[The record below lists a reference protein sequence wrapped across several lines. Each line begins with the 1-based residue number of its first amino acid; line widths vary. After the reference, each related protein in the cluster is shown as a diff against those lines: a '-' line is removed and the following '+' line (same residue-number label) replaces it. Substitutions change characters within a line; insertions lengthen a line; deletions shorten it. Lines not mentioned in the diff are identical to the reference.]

1 MMAWK
6 ISEMSTSTRVFYIKL
21 LIFVC
26 KIVPL
31 VKSRVRCLF
40 KFQIFYPASKCPIQ
54 GLKLYCQNFSNS
66 IFYVYT
72 AAIFYVWDLSNGVFT
87 KYVVIVP
94 LPFTKMGP
102 RKWQEWP
109 EAANIFTISSV
120 TCSKK
125 VIPFS
130 DCTAL
135 HRTALQR
142 TALHSGQMFWI
153 GWTLLINIY
162 LLKPFWRLKQ
172 SVTTS
177 TSTFPSAEARGSFGR
192 GKVAC

>member
-130 DCTAL
+130 DCTTL
-135 HRTALQR
+135 HCTVPYHTALLNLQKSLYNFYKILNSAKFHR
-142 TALHSGQMFWI
+142 I
-153 GWTLLINIY
+153 PPVLLNKNYSI
-162 LLKPFWRLKQ
+162 
-172 SVTTS
+172 
-177 TSTFPSAEARGSFGR
+177 
-192 GKVAC
+192 